1 MDKNIMKINEEDLK
15 QIVTESVKR
24 VLKEGRSNE
33 TLQAAKNWGNLVQK
47 WNSELMALKQKV
59 WANNGNRNTPELE
72 LLFSAMRLLSNA
84 ETWFVNPYCN
94 TLRQQNSNP
103 YFNGD
108 M

>member
-1 MDKNIMKINEEDLK
+1 MAKNTVKLNEEQLRN
-15 QIVTESVKR
+15 IVSESVKR
-24 VLKEGRSNE
+24 ILKEGQYDNE
-33 TLQAAKNWGNLVQK
+33 TLQAAQTWGNQVQK

-94 TLRQQNSNP
+94 SLRQQNNK
-103 YFNGD
+103 GD